1 MTIGA
6 PAPHVSS
13 HSNGEHDPRFKKTQ
27 PEQNAEPNFHQS
39 QRFSSQINF
48 QSKKNFS
55 SQMTYQFLEE
65 ISKHA
70 FAAVWASVQT
80 KVYVLSQ
87 QVHESL
93 PSLSEQS
100 WVQCKFNFSTDLSSV
115 QIFDCHDIYALWC
128 YAVLIEFWWKSKKY
142 NSADWGAGRA
152 RLWPLC
158 DS

>member
-6 PAPHVSS
+6 VAPHVSS

-55 SQMTYQFLEE
+55 SQMTYQFPEE
-65 ISKHA
+65 ISEHA
-70 FAAVWASVQT
+70 FSAVWASVQT

-87 QVHESL
+87 QVHEIL
-93 PSLSEQS
+93 PSLSEKS
-100 WVQCKFNFSTDLSSV
+100 SIQCKSNFLNWFVFCSD
-115 QIFDCHDIYALWC
+115 
-128 YAVLIEFWWKSKKY
+128 FWLPWYLCSMMLCDAEKVKKY
-142 NSADWGAGRA
+142 NSADWGAGCA